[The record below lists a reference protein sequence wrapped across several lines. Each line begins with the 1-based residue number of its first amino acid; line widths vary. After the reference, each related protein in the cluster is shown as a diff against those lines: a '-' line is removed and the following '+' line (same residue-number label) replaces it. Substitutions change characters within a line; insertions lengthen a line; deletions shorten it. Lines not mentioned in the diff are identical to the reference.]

1 MFALK
6 RKKAESEKVEQEQ
19 RCPEAEAEEL
29 HQRTLSELNRGLVVK
44 REVREK
50 TARFVGTLRPMA
62 KAR

>member
-1 MFALK
+1 MFGLK
-6 RKKAESEKVEQEQ
+6 RKKVESEKVEPDEER
-19 RCPEAEAEEL
+19 RCAEAEEL